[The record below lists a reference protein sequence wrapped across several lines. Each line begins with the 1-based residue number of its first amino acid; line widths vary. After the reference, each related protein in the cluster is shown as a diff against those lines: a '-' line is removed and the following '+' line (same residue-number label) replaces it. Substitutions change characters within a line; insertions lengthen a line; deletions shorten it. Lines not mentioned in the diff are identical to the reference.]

1 MKIRS
6 MAIVAGVLPAIL
18 LAACETP
25 PENKNE
31 TAGTVIGAVVGG
43 VVGSQVG
50 GGSGRVVAGVVGAAA
65 GGFIGH
71 SIGKRMDDTD
81 HMKARQALENT
92 KTGESTTWR
101 NPDTGGTYTVTP
113 TRTYQAA
120 QGPCREY
127 TLDGRVGE
135 QAEKVHGTACR
146 QDDGGWQA
154 QN

>member
-1 MKIRS
+1 MIKIRS
-6 MAIVAGVLPAIL
+6 MIVAGLLPAVL
-18 LAACETP
+18 LAACETS

-43 VVGSQVG
+43 AVGSRFG
-50 GGSGRVVAGVVGAAA
+50 GGGGQVAAAVAGAAA

-81 HMKARQALENT
+81 QMKARQALEST
-92 KTGESTTWR
+92 KTGESTSWR

-113 TRTYQAA
+113 NRAYQTV

-127 TLDGRVGE
+127 SLEGKVGD
-135 QAEKVHGTACR
+135 QAEKVYGTACR
-146 QDDGGWQA
+146 QNDGSWKA

>member
-6 MAIVAGVLPAIL
+6 TIVACLLPAVL
-18 LAACETP
+18 LAACETA

-43 VVGSQVG
+43 AVGSQFG
-50 GGSGRVVAGVVGAAA
+50 GGNGRVAAAVAGSVA
-65 GGFIGH
+65 GGMIGH
-71 SIGKRMDDTD
+71 SIGKRMDETD
-81 HMKARQALENT
+81 QMKARQALEST
-92 KTGESTTWR
+92 KTGESTSWR

-127 TLDGRVGE
+127 TLDGKVGGE
-135 QAEKVHGTACR
+135 AEKVHGSACR
-146 QDDGGWQA
+146 QNDGSWKA